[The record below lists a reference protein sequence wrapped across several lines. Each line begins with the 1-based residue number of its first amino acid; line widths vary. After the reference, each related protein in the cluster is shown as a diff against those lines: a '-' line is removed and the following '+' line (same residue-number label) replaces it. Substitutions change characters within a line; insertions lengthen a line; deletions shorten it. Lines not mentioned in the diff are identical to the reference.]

1 MLFLMNDTVLHLDG
15 VAVDSR
21 LGGPRMERLAFPEI
35 LRLGQELY
43 SREPLLQRTNV
54 ERARRLGL
62 LIAAK
67 APMINAALFVAPALD
82 CRPSEVSVRFLVCEF
97 EVMAALFTQQKAGEL
112 DAVTADRMVWRRMA
126 A

>member
-1 MLFLMNDTVLHLDG
+1 MNDTVLHLDG

-21 LGGPRMERLAFPEI
+21 LGGPRINRLAFPEI
-35 LRLGQELY
+35 LRMGQELFAH
-43 SREPLLQRTNV
+43 EPLLQRTNL

-67 APMINAALFVAPALD
+67 APMINAALFVAPSLD
-82 CRPSEVSVRFLVCEF
+82 CRPADVTVRFLICEF
-97 EVMAALFTQQKAGEL
+97 EVMAALFTHQKAGAL
-112 DAVTADRMVWRRMA
+112 DAVTADKLVWRRMA